1 MVREEVER
9 MFIRLSKLTGENFH
23 RSTYIN
29 PDQIVWY
36 GPINGEEDKTII
48 HFTNDKKNSVG
59 VVVGKSPKE
68 VCEILTECGVE
79 VWR

>member
-1 MVREEVER
+1 
-9 MFIRLSKLTGENFH
+9 MFIRLSKLTGEEFH
-23 RSTYIN
+23 RNTYIN

-36 GPINGEEDKTII
+36 GPIEGEKDKTVIR
-48 HFTNDKKNSVG
+48 FTNDTKNSVG

-68 VCEILTECGVE
+68 VCEILTDCGVE

>member
-1 MVREEVER
+1 
-9 MFIRLSKLTGENFH
+9 MFIKLSRLTGDRFH
-23 RSTYIN
+23 NNTYIN

-36 GPINGEEDKTII
+36 GPIDGEKDKTVI
-48 HFTNDKKNSVG
+48 HLTNDRENVVG

-68 VCEILTECGVE
+68 VCEILRECGVE